1 MFPQPWILSP
11 EGSTL
16 LDDIVGHGWR
26 LFLDGRQV
34 NTPDLDQ
41 SLVTP
46 VVIGGPGLA
55 ERDGVVANW
64 FDRQQ
69 CVAALV
75 RPDHYVYAVLRSLE
89 ESRPVLRAL
98 SDQLRGS

>member
-1 MFPQPWILSP
+1 M
-11 EGSTL
+11 
-16 LDDIVGHGWR
+16 
-26 LFLDGRQV
+26 
-34 NTPDLDQ
+34 NTPVLDL

-75 RPDHYVYAVLRSLE
+75 RPDHYVYTVLSSLE
-89 ESRPVLRAL
+89 ESRPVLRTL
-98 SDQLRGS
+98 TDHLRR